1 MKVRPKGCSRKKYVS
16 GKSSAFVDEDG
27 NESKI
32 KSRRVYFVQI
42 GDAGRVN
49 VSSICFR
56 YLARACLQAEMNN

>member
-1 MKVRPKGCSRKKYVS
+1 MKVRPKDCSRKKYVS

-32 KSRRVYFVQI
+32 KSRRVYFVQT

-49 VSSICFR
+49 GTFR
-56 YLARACLQAEMNN
+56 AFVLDIWREHVCKLK